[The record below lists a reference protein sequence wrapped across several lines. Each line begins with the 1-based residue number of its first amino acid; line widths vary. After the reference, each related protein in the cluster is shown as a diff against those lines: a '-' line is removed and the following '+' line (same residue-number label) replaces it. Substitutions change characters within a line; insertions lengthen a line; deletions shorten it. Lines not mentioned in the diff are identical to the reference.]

1 VARVA
6 EPNSSRTWRRQTQ
19 NPENASKASDQNSL
33 KDTKQLRNIREIRVL
48 SIVLIMAAGTLPASA
63 SDLRINIPKR
73 SKPTPVQNLNQQ
85 GVRALQKHQV
95 EQAEKIFY
103 RAYLIDPDDPFT
115 LNNLGYIS
123 ELQGKLDRAERY
135 YELAAR
141 HKSETR
147 IAQSTVPDLKG
158 QKLSAATDFVGNQEL
173 RINRGNIEAM
183 NLLQQGRTQEA
194 EQTLTRTLAL
204 DVHSPFTLN
213 NLGYTMEEEGNLESA
228 LRYYTE
234 AANLHSSDTI
244 VVALDPRWRGR
255 PISEIAENNVRAVR
269 RRMDSE
275 NSETARAARLNLQG
289 VFALNHNDPHK
300 ARTYFEQAYKLDP
313 YSPFSLNNMG
323 YVAEMNGDEE
333 TADDF
338 YTSAKEAPGAFAH
351 VTAASHSEMKG
362 MTLSEVAN
370 VNGEDTEANLQ
381 AMQEARRRQGG
392 PIVLRWRD
400 NTPVTDDTN
409 KPTVPQPPSQNN
421 PPQVPRPPEGQ
432 FPPTNTVPR
441 PPQL

>member
-1 VARVA
+1 
-6 EPNSSRTWRRQTQ
+6 
-19 NPENASKASDQNSL
+19 
-33 KDTKQLRNIREIRVL
+33 
-48 SIVLIMAAGTLPASA
+48 
-63 SDLRINIPKR
+63 
-73 SKPTPVQNLNQQ
+73 VQSLNQQ
-85 GVRALQKHQV
+85 GVKALQKHHV

-103 RAYLIDPDDPFT
+103 RAYLLDPDDPFT

-135 YELAAR
+135 YELAAK
-141 HKSETR
+141 HKSETT

-158 QKLSAATDFVGNQEL
+158 QKLNAATDFVGNQEL

-183 NLLQQGRTQEA
+183 NLLRQGRTQEA

-204 DVHSPFTLN
+204 DARSPFTLN

-234 AANLHSSDTI
+234 AANLHSSDAI
-244 VVALDPRWRGR
+244 VVALDPRWRGK
-255 PISEIAENNVRAVR
+255 PISEVAADNVRAVR
-269 RRMDSE
+269 RRMDSQ

-289 VFALNHNDPHK
+289 VFALNHNDPQK
-300 ARTYFEQAYKLDP
+300 ARNYFQQAYKLDP

-323 YVAEMNGDEE
+323 YVSEMNGDQE

-338 YTSAKEAPGAFAH
+338 YTLAKQAPGAFAR

-362 MTLSEVAN
+362 MTLSDVAN

-381 AMQEARRRQGG
+381 AMQESRRRTGG
-392 PIVLRWRD
+392 PIVLRRRD
-400 NTPVTDDTN
+400 NSLVRDETN
-409 KPTVPQPPSQNN
+409 PPSQNK
-421 PPQVPRPPEGQ
+421 PPE
-432 FPPTNTVPR
+432 VPR
-441 PPQL
+441 PPQP